1 MQPQTAKA
9 PDVSVQDLADTTH
22 VDSENAAYKN
32 ADGLSWGRTEES
44 RRDHS
49 ENRINRLPKRSSLFA
64 RQAHDLGRAFAR
76 ALMASSSDCRLPG
89 KDHLS
94 RLDETVRIK
103 VFFLELGDGFPPI
116 LFWIARLAQTVDE
129 SLAGTGIPK
138 EDRAFS
144 PHLTLAGASG
154 GSGSPKWRKERL
166 TLTSNRLLSLS
177 FNFYCMRRAKNVPQS
192 SGPTRIRT
200 WNQGIMSPLLCR

>member
-76 ALMASSSDCRLPG
+76 AFMASSSDCRLPG

-94 RLDETVRIK
+94 RLDETVRVK
-103 VFFLELGDGFPPI
+103 VFFLELGDGFLPI
-116 LFWIARLAQTVDE
+116 LFWIARLAQTGNSTDYDVILFVTNDDVDIVLPLE
-129 SLAGTGIPK
+129 G
-138 EDRAFS
+138 
-144 PHLTLAGASG
+144 LTLVHFNCLFHA
-154 GSGSPKWRKERL
+154 L
-166 TLTSNRLLSLS
+166 LLSVRVLIPGQ
-177 FNFYCMRRAKNVPQS
+177 AAPH
-192 SGPTRIRT
+192 SGM
-200 WNQGIMSPLLCR
+200 MSPTIPR

>member
-76 ALMASSSDCRLPG
+76 AFMASSSDCRLPG

-94 RLDETVRIK
+94 RLDETVRVK

-116 LFWIARLAQTVDE
+116 LFWIARLAQTGNSTDYDVILFVTNDDVDIVLPLE
-129 SLAGTGIPK
+129 G
-138 EDRAFS
+138 
-144 PHLTLAGASG
+144 LTLVHFNCLFHALLLSVRVLIPGASR
-154 GSGSPKWRKERL
+154 P
-166 TLTSNRLLSLS
+166 S
-177 FNFYCMRRAKNVPQS
+177 FRNDVAHHSEIIPPTVP
-192 SGPTRIRT
+192 R
-200 WNQGIMSPLLCR
+200 